1 MFSLQLGQTYSY
13 YFDRQGAIQ
22 DAAFREVSG
31 LQRLLELSL
40 SFANSRGLLP
50 SDGSASSATALGLL
64 EELEAEVASL
74 APGGDGLTSTTQLVV
89 KNEKRALQRL
99 LDGLNK
105 LSADDD
111 DKNDPAT
118 VASLNAAQHAATA
131 VSDARALRVSQI
143 NADLPPAQFLTLTVL
158 AMLLL
163 GSFLLTDL
171 KNDKLEAA
179 LFGAI
184 AGAAALFKQVL
195 LDLSSPFSGSWSVDP
210 ARQAAADLLQIVR
223 SETANATAGGA
234 PAGVQEAAPAPT
246 AQVRARPARSAH
258 SPARRG

>member
-1 MFSLQLGQTYSY
+1 MATDSISTDSKGFESIGDHLPLYVIFFVLLLVVEWCLGQTEWKPLLSGAITFLVAWSGHLLLAKPITQFAGLTNLEGDAFGPFTTLIGLVFSLQLGQTYSY

-105 LSADDD
+105 
-111 DKNDPAT
+111 
-118 VASLNAAQHAATA
+118 
-131 VSDARALRVSQI
+131 
-143 NADLPPAQFLTLTVL
+143 
-158 AMLLL
+158 
-163 GSFLLTDL
+163 
-171 KNDKLEAA
+171 
-179 LFGAI
+179 
-184 AGAAALFKQVL
+184 
-195 LDLSSPFSGSWSVDP
+195 
-210 ARQAAADLLQIVR
+210 
-223 SETANATAGGA
+223 
-234 PAGVQEAAPAPT
+234 
-246 AQVRARPARSAH
+246 
-258 SPARRG
+258 ARRRLPNACGHWQCSSLRW